1 MKKIKVICLSL
12 ALVMV
17 CSLAG
22 VGLTYADNQSD
33 LAALNKQI
41 KQMQGKLTQ
50 GKKEVNTLTT
60 QIQNLESKISAT
72 QSEIN
77 SIQNDIEATQARIAQ
92 AKEELELIEAD
103 LFKQN
108 EDLNARLRAMYKN
121 GKVGFLD
128 VLLGSSS
135 ISDFMTN
142 LDRVQMIYDSDKEIL
157 EGLEEEKQLIADQKA
172 YLEEME
178 ASLETKKAS
187 QASKM
192 NELAEDKSEAAAQK
206 SEVVADNQELAS
218 QIDAMQAEADNL
230 VAEIKRLQSSG
241 DYSGGAMTWPAPG
254 VTRITSSFGYR
265 IHPILKVNKMHTGI
279 DIGCGSNTTIVAA
292 ADGKVIKTGWN
303 SGYGNMIM
311 IDHGGGIVTLYAHL
325 NSILVSTG
333 STVTRGSKIALSGST
348 GMSTGP
354 HLHFEVRENGQY
366 VNPLKWVSAR

>member
-1 MKKIKVICLSL
+1 MKKAKVICLSL
-12 ALVMV
+12 ALVMTA
-17 CSLAG
+17 SLAC
-22 VGLTYADNQSD
+22 VGLSYADNQSD

-41 KQMQGKLTQ
+41 KQMQGKLTE
-50 GKKEVNTLTT
+50 GKKEVNTLNT
-60 QIQNLESKISAT
+60 QIRNLEAKITAT

-157 EGLEEEKQLIADQKA
+157 ESLQQEKQLIADQKA
-172 YLEEME
+172 YLEDME
-178 ASLETKKAS
+178 ASLEAKKAS

-192 NELAEDKSEAAAQK
+192 NELASDKSDVAAQK
-206 SEVVADNQELAS
+206 TAVAAENQELAS
-218 QIDAMQAEADNL
+218 QIDAMQAEADSL
-230 VAEIKRLQSSG
+230 IAEIRRLQSGG
-241 DYSGGAMTWPAPG
+241 DYSGGAMTWPSPG
-254 VTRITSSFGYR
+254 VTRVTSNFGYR

-279 DIGCGSNTTIVAA
+279 DIGCPSNTTIVAA

-354 HLHFEVRENGQY
+354 HLHFEVRENGNY
-366 VNPLKWVSAR
+366 VNPLNWVSAR